1 MQEKTG
7 NRSSGFT
14 LIEVLVVV
22 IIIGIL
28 AGIVTV
34 SVSAARDR
42 AVRGACLAAA
52 SQLKSAME
60 LYAADNGGTW
70 PGNIA
75 PNTVKTFSKAEVSTS
90 AVGGL
95 PAMVSGY
102 LQSAPTYVGDAIGNN
117 YYLQATLDASNIL
130 TVKGYPTPVAGTII
144 TGCQKPAP

>member
-1 MQEKTG
+1 MKKIKDSA
-7 NRSSGFT
+7 SSGFT

-52 SQLKSAME
+52 SQLKSAIE

-70 PGNIA
+70 PGGIA
-75 PNTVKTFSKAEVSTS
+75 PNTATTFTKTQVSTWS
-90 AVGGL
+90 SSTL
-95 PAMVSGY
+95 PAMVPGY
-102 LQSAPTYVGDAIGNN
+102 LQSAPSYVGDTAVNN
-117 YYLQATLDASNIL
+117 YYLQATVDASNIV
-130 TVKGYPTPVAGTII
+130 TVKGYPTSTAGTII
-144 TGCQKPAP
+144 TGCSKP